1 MTARAK
7 LNLMLLLCVSEL
19 IAVLVDP
26 LPRDSEEL
34 IMRKLARFTLM
45 CLALSSVA
53 LAAPS
58 FMFSKDAK
66 MNLMAM
72 GNTIDITAYP
82 ALKLVSHKETGSSAI
97 LVFAGRDA
105 AGVYAFYDKA
115 LKSEGWK
122 DSPDGMMMKEDT
134 MKKDDAMMGKDTM
147 KKDDAMMGKDTM
159 KKDDAMMGKDTMKDG
174 MMKDGMMASGVTKED
189 MMMVQK
195 MKMKDGTYHGFYAM
209 GKNIISLTTRNN
221 AGRVTVT
228 MTVK

>member
-1 MTARAK
+1 M
-7 LNLMLLLCVSEL
+7 NLGLWLCVSESVAEQPSNL
-19 IAVLVDP
+19 E
-26 LPRDSEEL
+26 DSN
-34 IMRKLARFTLM
+34 MRKFARFTLM

-58 FMFSKDAK
+58 FMFSTDAK

-82 ALKLVSHKETGSSAI
+82 ALKLVSHKETGSSAV

-105 AGVYAFYDKA
+105 VGAYAFYDKA

-134 MKKDDAMMGKDTM
+134 MMKDTMMKDTMKKDDTMMNKDTMMKDTM
-147 KKDDAMMGKDTM
+147 KKDDAMMSK
-159 KKDDAMMGKDTMKDG
+159 
-174 MMKDGMMASGVTKED
+174 VTKED
-189 MMMVQK
+189 MMMAEK
-195 MKMKDGTYHGFYAM
+195 MKMKDGTYHGFYVM
-209 GKNIISLTTRNN
+209 GKNVISLTTRNN

-228 MTVK
+228 LTVK

>member
-1 MTARAK
+1 
-7 LNLMLLLCVSEL
+7 
-19 IAVLVDP
+19 
-26 LPRDSEEL
+26 
-34 IMRKLARFTLM
+34 MRTFARFTLM
-45 CLALSSVA
+45 MVALSSVA

-58 FMFSKDAK
+58 FMFSTDAK

-82 ALKLVSHKETGSSAI
+82 ALKLVSHKETGSSAM
-97 LVFAGRDA
+97 LVFSGRDA
-105 AGVYAFYDKA
+105 AGAYAFYDKA

-134 MKKDDAMMGKDTM
+134 MKKDDAMMGKDATMKDTMKKDDAMMGKDATMKDTM

-159 KKDDAMMGKDTMKDG
+159 KKDDAMMGK
-174 MMKDGMMASGVTKED
+174 VTKED
-189 MMMVQK
+189 MMMAEK

-209 GKNIISLTTRNN
+209 GKNIISLTTKNN
-221 AGRVTVT
+221 AGRVIVT